1 MLFTILISLAS
12 SAGLTVAVE
21 RFARNRG
28 VLDVP
33 NARSSHTVPT
43 PRGGGLGIV
52 LSCYLAIALCF
63 AFGSISGKL
72 TFALAGG
79 LLVAAVGFWDDY
91 RGLSPAI
98 RLGAHIAAS
107 AWAVIALGG
116 LPALD
121 LGFAVPHWKLLG
133 GVLAVVGIVGAI
145 NITNF
150 MDGIDGLA
158 GSEVG
163 FVCLAGGGL
172 LMLEGEAG
180 PASLCWAVA
189 AACAGFL
196 LFNWHPARIFM
207 GDVGSGFLGFTAGT
221 LMLAHAA
228 RRPSALWPWLILF
241 GVFAVDAAVTL
252 LRRAWSGARIHEAHC
267 THAYQHAARRFGH
280 SATTLAVLAINLFWL
295 APLAWVAWALPRFGL
310 AALIVAYAPMVM
322 LAWRFGAGCAS
333 TAPSESSV
341 LITSSKHASDTLGDA
356 EEEPIEMMA
365 EGRS

>member
-1 MLFTILISLAS
+1 MMLLTIPLSLAC
-12 SAGLTVAVE
+12 SAGLTLAVE
-21 RFARNRG
+21 RYARISG

-52 LSCYLAIALCF
+52 LSCCLAIALCF
-63 AFGSISGKL
+63 ASGSISGKL
-72 TFALAGG
+72 FLALAGG
-79 LLVAAVGFWDDY
+79 LLVAAVGFWDDHG
-91 RGLSPAI
+91 GLSPAI

-107 AWAVIALGG
+107 AWAVTVLGG
-116 LPALD
+116 VPALD
-121 LGFAVPHWKLLG
+121 LGFAVVHWKLLG
-133 GVLAVVGIVGAI
+133 GVLAVVGLVAAT

-241 GVFAVDAAVTL
+241 GVFAVDATVTL
-252 LRRAWSGARIHEAHC
+252 LRRAWDGARIHEAHC
-267 THAYQHAARRFGH
+267 SHAYQHAARRFGH
-280 SATTLAVLAINLFWL
+280 RATTVAVLAINLFWL
-295 APLAWVAWALPRFGL
+295 APLAWVGWVLPRLGV
-310 AALIVAYAPMVM
+310 AALILAYAPLVM
-322 LAWRFGAGCAS
+322 LAWHFSAGRAS
-333 TAPSESSV
+333 PVPSGKSV
-341 LITSSKHASDTLGDA
+341 PSISNLAGVSAYDRVA
-356 EEEPIEMMA
+356 
-365 EGRS
+365 